1 MPDFVKENAGDI
13 LKEYLLTHGIKQNY
27 VAKEI
32 GMTASQFNYRIT
44 GRAKFDMEF
53 ALAVAKVLY
62 ISPTVFLSK
71 NYSKWITCKH
81 EKLGA

>member
-1 MPDFVKENAGDI
+1 MADVVKDNAGDI
-13 LKEYLLTHGIKQNY
+13 LKEYLLSHGIKQNY

-53 ALAVAKVLY
+53 ALAVANVLH
-62 ISPTVFLSK
+62 ISPSIFLDK
-71 NYSKWITCKH
+71 NYSY
-81 EKLGA
+81 